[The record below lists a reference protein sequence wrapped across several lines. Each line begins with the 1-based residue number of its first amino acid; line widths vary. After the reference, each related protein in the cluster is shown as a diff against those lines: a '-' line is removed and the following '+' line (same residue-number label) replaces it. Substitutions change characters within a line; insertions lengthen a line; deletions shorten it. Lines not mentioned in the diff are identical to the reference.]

1 MNKNPLLQ
9 VSDFGQSIWLDQ
21 IQRSMFRTGEL
32 KRLIEQDGLRGMT
45 SNPTIFEKA
54 IAGGSA
60 DYSVQITSL
69 AAAGA
74 TRDEIYDAVVTQ
86 DIGQA
91 CDEFR
96 GVYDA
101 TLGLDGF
108 VSLEVS
114 PLLAHQTEPT
124 LAEAR
129 RLFAKLAR
137 PNLMI
142 KIPATPEGLP
152 AVEQAIAEGINVN
165 VTLIFSAEVYGK
177 VAEVY
182 LRGLEK
188 RAAAGKPIDRVASV
202 ASFFVSRID
211 TAVDKLL
218 EEKIKAAAD
227 AAQKQKWTALLG
239 KAAIA
244 NAQVAYAA
252 FERIFSGSGP
262 RWQALAAKGAR
273 VQRPLWASTSTKN
286 PNYPDVL
293 YAEALIGPHTVNTLP
308 APTVD
313 AYRDHGHPAARLKD
327 GMEKAP
333 EVFAALAQAGIDFKA
348 VTDKLTADGVQLFAD
363 SFDSLLKSVEASRA
377 TAAAHR

>member
-1 MNKNPLLQ
+1 MKKNPLVQL
-9 VSDFGQSIWLDQ
+9 SDFGQSVWLDQ

-54 IAGGSA
+54 IAGSS
-60 DYSVQITSL
+60 DYDQQIRGL
-69 AAAGA
+69 ASGGA
-74 TRDEIYDAVVTQ
+74 TRDQIYDAVVTQ

-91 CDEFR
+91 ADAFR

-101 TLGLDGF
+101 TQGRDGF

-114 PLLAHQTEPT
+114 PLLAHQTEAT

-129 RLFAKLAR
+129 RLFARLAR
-137 PNLMI
+137 PNVMI

-152 AVEQAIAEGINVN
+152 AIEQAIAEGINVN
-165 VTLIFSAEVYGK
+165 VTLIFSAAVYCQ

-182 LRGLEK
+182 LRGLEQ
-188 RAAAGKPIDRVASV
+188 RAAAGKPVDRVASV

-218 EEKIKAAAD
+218 DEKLKAASEP
-227 AAQKQKWTALLG
+227 AQKQRLTALLG

-252 FERIFSGSGP
+252 FEKIFSGP
-262 RWQALAAKGAR
+262 RWQTLEAKGAR

-286 PNYPDVL
+286 PNYPDVM

-327 GMEKAP
+327 GIEKAP
-333 EVFAALAQAGIDFKA
+333 EVFTALAQAGIDFKA
-348 VTDKLTADGVQLFAD
+348 VTDKLTADGVKSFAD
-363 SFDSLLKSVEASRA
+363 SFDALLKVVESRRA
-377 TAAAHR
+377 AAAHV